1 MDWNEVSTVIKKY
14 APVLGNVV
22 GSFIPGAGAVGT
34 GIALIASAFGVEDD
48 NPSPEQIYN
57 AIQADPEA
65 ILKLKQIEIENKTE
79 LVKLSIESDKLYLQ
93 DVQNAR
99 QRQVEHERVT
109 GKTDINL
116 YVLAWVIVSGF
127 FGLTALMFFKAIP
140 ESSSQA
146 VFMLFGGLVSGFTAV
161 LQYFFGSSRGSAEKT
176 KLMANGKSK

>member
-22 GSFIPGAGAVGT
+22 GSFVPGAGAIGT

-99 QRQVEHERVT
+99 QRQVEHEKVT
-109 GKTDINL
+109 GKTDVNL

-127 FGLTALMFFKAIP
+127 FGLTALMFFKPVP
-140 ESSSQA
+140 ETSSQA
-146 VFMLFGGLVSGFTAV
+146 IYMLFGGLISGFTAV
-161 LQYFFGSSRGSAEKT
+161 IGYFFGSSKGSADKT
-176 KLMANGKSK
+176 KILSTGNK